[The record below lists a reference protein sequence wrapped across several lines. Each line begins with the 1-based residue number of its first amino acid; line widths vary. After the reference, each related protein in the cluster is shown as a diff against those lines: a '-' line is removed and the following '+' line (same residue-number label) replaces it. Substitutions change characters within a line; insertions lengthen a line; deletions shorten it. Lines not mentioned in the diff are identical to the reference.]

1 MSWMTQSA
9 SPSSQ
14 LVTRPA
20 RILVADDQAM
30 IRDGVRLLFESQTKF
45 HVCGEAVNGQEA
57 IDKAQELLPDLIII
71 DITMPVLNG
80 FDAARMIRKLCPNV
94 PILILS
100 MHNSKQ
106 LIEEARKIGAR
117 GYVAKMEMDE
127 HLVDAVHSVL
137 KNGTFFPLES
147 QP

>member
-9 SPSSQ
+9 APSPQ

-30 IRDGVRLLFESQTKF
+30 IREGVRTLFESQTKF
-45 HVCGEAVNGQEA
+45 RICGEAVNGQEA
-57 IDKAQELLPDLIII
+57 IDKTQELLPDLIILG
-71 DITMPVLNG
+71 ITMPVLNG

-100 MHNSKQ
+100 THNSKQ
-106 LIEEARKIGAR
+106 LVEEARKIGAR

-127 HLVDAVHSVL
+127 HLIDAVHAVL
-137 KNGTFFPLES
+137 KNSTFFPLES
-147 QP
+147 